1 MFSPLRVSQSKTI
14 QVVLSFL
21 SITSFFKYWVIP
33 SSKFVEMLIV
43 AARTVIAEK
52 AIPARNIVKSLKF
65 VLFIFLKVK
74 EFKNFLIPNF
84 SWKWFLI
91 KIFTDFG
98 MKWVCFFFLWCG
110 MGWEMVSWP
119 RDLTLILNHPLNPP
133 LFPIDLEQSEI
144 PIYRERTPFSRKKRG
159 TLDRNWENPSFS
171 KRGRG
176 DFQKRRVREGLRSG
190 GREFVIL
197 LEGKEPYVYCFQVFE
212 V

>member
-1 MFSPLRVSQSKTI
+1 MFSPFRVSQSKII

-21 SITSFFKYWVIP
+21 SITSFFKYWVTP

-84 SWKWFLI
+84 SWKIFLI
-91 KIFTDFG
+91 KILPILVWNGF
-98 MKWVCFFFLWCG
+98 VFFFLWCG

-133 LFPIDLEQSEI
+133 LW
-144 PIYRERTPFSRKKRG
+144 KRG
-159 TLDRNWENPSFS
+159 
-171 KRGRG
+171 GH
-176 DFQKRRVREGLRSG
+176 
-190 GREFVIL
+190 
-197 LEGKEPYVYCFQVFE
+197 
-212 V
+212 